1 MEPSSKKSCPSL
13 NARQKTTAVSKP
25 LKLDSVVWILQ
36 EFTPRGLWPLGRS
49 ISPVSHGKEVEFP
62 REGQYRQ
69 YKVRTPRGEQ
79 VNPAIR
85 LSVVET
91 KE

>member
-1 MEPSSKKSCPSL
+1 ML
-13 NARQKTTAVSKP
+13 NPRQKRTAVSKP

-62 REGQYRQ
+62 GEGQTIQSPNTEKRASNSSYPI
-69 YKVRTPRGEQ
+69 VCSG
-79 VNPAIR
+79 N
-85 LSVVET
+85 
-91 KE
+91 